1 MLVRSTIK
9 WCIVSAILLTKV
21 CAGLI
26 PEVKASNTST
36 LNDEDLKEIKRRA
49 QERRLEL
56 FHQCYEHLLEKITL
70 RKQAKEAMKALSLS
84 GIRNT
89 FWGCKGT
96 DIYAANPPDSMHQG
110 LKLSYCSCFS
120 QFFMLQSD

>member
-1 MLVRSTIK
+1 VEICQGNAGRRTGHGLVLVRNTIK

-26 PEVKASNTST
+26 PEVKASNTSK

-56 FHQCYEHLLEKITL
+56 FHQCYEHLLEKIKKAAETGIVIHHKKGGTVCFL
-70 RKQAKEAMKALSLS
+70 AHQAHSMKHDRS
-84 GIRNT
+84 T
-89 FWGCKGT
+89 
-96 DIYAANPPDSMHQG
+96 AAYTT
-110 LKLSYCSCFS
+110 KA
-120 QFFMLQSD
+120 